1 MKITTSPTR
10 LVAALAV
17 AGLVAA
23 ACGSDDGADGADD
36 TVTTAATTAAA
47 PSAAAASVTEPI
59 DEEVL
64 ESGATV
70 RRFEADPLTIHTF
83 TNPISGFAN
92 TTTVFESESVLVIV
106 DTHFSTELAADF
118 RAYADALDKPIDR
131 VLITHEHPDHVG
143 GIPEVFGDVPTY
155 SSSGVIAAVAD
166 AGITITDTL
175 EPGDVEI
182 DGVTYRFDVVEDA
195 EAPEQVV
202 ITLPDQKVV
211 AIGDLVYSDVH
222 AVMTPEFD
230 NWIRLLDDIGA
241 TDVELVIPG
250 HGDPGDAGIIDEMV
264 EYLDA
269 ARSAYAETDDA
280 DAFAAAMVEAFPDR
294 PGANLLE
301 FGTGN
306 LFPKAD
312 A

>member
-1 MKITTSPTR
+1 MKITTGPTR

-17 AGLVAA
+17 AGLIAA
-23 ACGSDDGADGADD
+23 ACGSDDDVDGAGDD
-36 TVTTAATTAAA
+36 TPAAAA
-47 PSAAAASVTEPI
+47 PSAAEGSVAEPI

-70 RRFEADPLTIHTF
+70 RRFEADSLTIHAF

-92 TTTVFESESVLVIV
+92 TTTVFESDSALVLV

-131 VLITHEHPDHVG
+131 VLITHEHPAHVG
-143 GIPEVFGDVPTY
+143 GIPEVFADVPTF
-155 SSSGVIAAVAD
+155 SSSGVIDAVAD

-222 AVMTPEFD
+222 AVMTPDFD

-241 TDVELVIPG
+241 TDVALVIPG

-264 EYLDA
+264 EYLDT
-269 ARSAYAETDDA
+269 ARSAYGESDDA
-280 DAFAAAMVEAFPDR
+280 DAFATAMVEAFPDR

-301 FGTGN
+301 FGAGN
-306 LFPKAD
+306 LFPKAEG
-312 A
+312 